1 MPLYFA
7 YGSNMDVD
15 AMKARCPRS
24 RPLCVGRL
32 PRHRFFIMQG
42 GYASIARDPR
52 RMVHG
57 VLWDLALSDVR
68 ALDAYE
74 DVAGGLYAKTQQPIL
89 RATGGSARALVY
101 IGRAQGSDAPR
112 PGYMEHVSAVARA
125 WGLPDAYVR
134 ELAALTPGPARP
146 GAAVSWTA
154 PDGSTQGT
162 PAAQAQPERPKVR
175 PRFATPFDRR

>member
-1 MPLYFA
+1 
-7 YGSNMDVD
+7 
-15 AMKARCPRS
+15 
-24 RPLCVGRL
+24 
-32 PRHRFFIMQG
+32 RHRIFIMQG

-89 RATGGSARALVY
+89 RASGGSARALVY
-101 IGRAQGSDAPR
+101 IGRSGAGDAPR
-112 PGYMEHVSAVARA
+112 AGYMEHVTAVARA
-125 WGLPDAYVR
+125 WGLPDAYLR
-134 ELAALTPGPARP
+134 ELAALTPGASKP
-146 GAAVSWTA
+146 GATVSWTA
-154 PDGSTQGT
+154 PDGSMQGA
-162 PAAQAQPERPKVR
+162 PAARAQPLRLKVR